1 MTNEINKS
9 DINHMNKIMKLLND
23 KQIYVLE
30 NEEIK
35 NLD

>member
-1 MTNEINKS
+1 MLDSKEIYE
-9 DINHMNKIMKLLND
+9 KIMKLLND

>member
-1 MTNEINKS
+1 MTNEINKN

>member
-1 MTNEINKS
+1 MTNEINKN
-9 DINHMNKIMKLLND
+9 DVNHMNKIMKLLND

>member
-1 MTNEINKS
+1 MTNEINKN
-9 DINHMNKIMKLLND
+9 DVNHMNKIMQLLND

>member
-1 MTNEINKS
+1 MTNEINKN
-9 DINHMNKIMKLLND
+9 DIKHMNKIMKLLND

>member
-9 DINHMNKIMKLLND
+9 DINYMNKIMKLLND

-35 NLD
+35 NE